1 VNSARKYKRWLA
13 WLGIMA
19 LLGNVMTGA
28 FGYSPVKKMT
38 PVVDAILGVL
48 VICTSDGA
56 TDGGQGGGS
65 PIHNPADHCPA
76 CVTLAKVALAV
87 ALVLLAVIAF
97 PLPVAA
103 RPVPIRSRQPTARL
117 GLGGIGSRAP
127 PLFA

>member
-1 VNSARKYKRWLA
+1 VNVARKYKRCLA

-19 LLGNVMTGA
+19 LLGNVMAGA
-28 FGYSPVKKMT
+28 FGYAPARKMV
-38 PVVDAILGVL
+38 PLVDEVLGVL
-48 VICTSDGA
+48 IICTADGA
-56 TDGGQGGGS
+56 KDGSHGGGS

-76 CVTLAKVALAV
+76 CVTVAKVALAV

-103 RPVPIRSRQPTARL
+103 RPVPIRSRPLAPHL
-117 GLGGIGSRAP
+117 SLGGIGSRAP